1 MKSSEIYVSLRLFE
15 SDFTSFQATWEVT
28 FFFFSFSLH
37 LIEENSLAVPPRSA
51 WSFFSVSMM
60 QQVFRQD
67 TDCCSYFVEG
77 DLITAQV
84 NHIHYFQFRA
94 HQELLSEFW
103 LHEVTGLFSLHL
115 PCLCQSNSW
124 LGQELTVL
132 WDIALQDFFWGYWH
146 ALSQWSSSLCS
157 HFYFYAV
164 RGGSFWIWSLKWKG

>member
-1 MKSSEIYVSLRLFE
+1 
-15 SDFTSFQATWEVT
+15 
-28 FFFFSFSLH
+28 
-37 LIEENSLAVPPRSA
+37 
-51 WSFFSVSMM
+51 MM

-115 PCLCQSNSW
+115 PCLCQSNS
-124 LGQELTVL
+124 
-132 WDIALQDFFWGYWH
+132 
-146 ALSQWSSSLCS
+146 
-157 HFYFYAV
+157 
-164 RGGSFWIWSLKWKG
+164 